1 MNENI
6 KPILDTV
13 TEAIADEVPILNKI
27 LKWKGTY
34 RSITDQLFLDKL
46 ERILL
51 GAKEP
56 MTEDKWK
63 IFWNKFREKMK
74 DKDDAY
80 QFMLNIERINEIG
93 KCHYFSNLIRCSVFN
108 SMDNNL
114 FQILWNII
122 ASCNIP
128 CLQYLERQKVENPAL
143 KDYFSTSLY
152 YYGLFE
158 PEDTGKEECEYKMT
172 SLGKLLKDT
181 SLNYNGL
188 EEEMRLPSPN
198 QLPPV
203 DVAEPISN
211 QIFKCTI
218 PGLD

>member
-1 MNENI
+1 
-6 KPILDTV
+6 
-13 TEAIADEVPILNKI
+13 
-27 LKWKGTY
+27 
-34 RSITDQLFLDKL
+34 
-46 ERILL
+46 
-51 GAKEP
+51 
-56 MTEDKWK
+56 
-63 IFWNKFREKMK
+63 
-74 DKDDAY
+74 
-80 QFMLNIERINEIG
+80 
-93 KCHYFSNLIRCSVFN
+93 
-108 SMDNNL
+108 MDNNL

-122 ASCNIP
+122 ASCHLP
-128 CLQYLERQKVENPAL
+128 SLKYLERHKVENPAP

-158 PEDTGKEECEYKMT
+158 PEDTGKDECEYKMT

-188 EEEMRLPSPN
+188 EEKMMLPSPN

-203 DVAEPISN
+203 DVTEPVSN